1 MRLQCVYNNY
11 DLDLQDKTHT
21 HNLVQEKGL
30 LLMTEVPYDLKL
42 TEMTVHTTRQ
52 FLTIILK
59 TVLCT

>member
-11 DLDLQDKTHT
+11 DLDRQDKTHT